1 MAKGLARPAGEPR
14 HPRHRWGRRQLQI
27 VGTVGG
33 VIGPGMTFLNSAV
46 AVRGSAIYQHSFSA
60 CLGVIDGIA
69 VVGCW
74 VTRVTPVS

>member
-1 MAKGLARPAGEPR
+1 MNLGIFAIGG
-14 HPRHRWGRRQLQI
+14 
-27 VGTVGG
+27 VGASYDCGDGGG